1 MSLFND
7 NLKNIKIRTVL
18 IILIVSYL
26 ILFLLSKFGFPFNQT
41 WIYIVL
47 IFYFIFKLRRY
58 GESFKEDLKSVFS
71 KIDLK
76 FILFVVFLNIF
87 FSYGMLY
94 LTNYAVSYFP
104 QLMFLVNFSLPSMA
118 IIDNLPLIGGF
129 VSTVVIASVCE
140 ELIFRGVFL
149 SRLRLIVP
157 TVFAVLISSL
167 LFGAL
172 HSFGSMTSAVV
183 FAICMAILYLK
194 SDNICVPI
202 LAHFL
207 NNLFAEIIRL
217 VDVHEVLFNNP
228 GVMLV
233 IGVLAVISAIIL
245 FISIFKELKM
255 LNNKTL

>member
-118 IIDNLPLIGGF
+118 IIDTLPLIGGF

-183 FAICMAILYLK
+183 FAICMSILYLK

-228 GVMLV
+228 DVMLV

>member
-7 NLKNIKIRTVL
+7 NLKNIRIRTVL

-26 ILFLLSKFGFPFNQT
+26 ILFSLSEFGFPFNQT

-47 IFYFIFKLRRY
+47 IFYFIFKLRSY

-118 IIDNLPLIGGF
+118 IIDTLPLIGGF

-183 FAICMAILYLK
+183 FAVCMAIIYLK
-194 SDNICVPI
+194 TDNICVPI

-217 VDVHEVLFNNP
+217 VDVHEVLFNSP
-228 GVMLV
+228 DVMLV